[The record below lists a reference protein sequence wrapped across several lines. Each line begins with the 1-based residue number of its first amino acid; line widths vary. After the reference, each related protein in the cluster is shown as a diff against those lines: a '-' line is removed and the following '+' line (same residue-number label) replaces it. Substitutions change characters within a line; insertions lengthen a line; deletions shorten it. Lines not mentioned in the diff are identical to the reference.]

1 MNVEPQQRV
10 SYRSGQ
16 LAKLTGV
23 SSDTLRHY
31 ERIGVLP
38 PPARAA
44 NGYREYPAE
53 ALERVLLVRRAL
65 FIGFTLD
72 ELAQFLRMRDR
83 GEAPCRQVRAL
94 AAAKL
99 DAIETQIRDLMAL
112 REELRGLLQEWDARL
127 AETPEGVPTRLLA
140 NIARSAKAERP
151 GAGCRPGCHGSRP
164 SGERRRPRSRAMGP
178 RGQCRS
184 NEG

>member
-1 MNVEPQQRV
+1 MAMHSEPRQRL

-16 LAKLTGV
+16 LAKLAGV
-23 SSDTLRHY
+23 STDTLRHY
-31 ERIGVLP
+31 ERKGVLP

-65 FIGFTLD
+65 SIGFTLD
-72 ELAQFLRMRDR
+72 ELTRILQMRDR
-83 GEAPCRQVRAL
+83 GQSPCRQVRAL

-99 DAIETQIRDLMAL
+99 EALDAQIRDLTSL

-127 AETPEGVPTRLLA
+127 AETPEGAPARLLA
-140 NIARSAKAERP
+140 DIARPATAERHAP
-151 GAGCRPGCHGSRP
+151 ALRNSRGRAGATKVES
-164 SGERRRPRSRAMGP
+164 
-178 RGQCRS
+178 
-184 NEG
+184 